1 MVLITEL
8 PFWGSGEDLIPP
20 LALICSITGK
30 GHTASSWLHQARTPP
45 SSPNPGSTCHT
56 TTSLREDCD
65 LMQMSLLCLLELL
78 CCLWATKGDGGGEGK
93 MAEILLANGRVN
105 L

>member
-1 MVLITEL
+1 MALITEL

-30 GHTASSWLHQARTPP
+30 SHTASSWLHQARTPP
-45 SSPNPGSTCHT
+45 SSPYPGSTCHT
-56 TTSLREDCD
+56 TTAQE
-65 LMQMSLLCLLELL
+65 MSLLCLLELL
-78 CCLWATKGDGGGEGK
+78 CCLGATKGGGGGEGE
-93 MAEILLANGRVN
+93 MAEILLPNGRVN

>member
-20 LALICSITGK
+20 PALICSITGK
-30 GHTASSWLHQARTPP
+30 GHTASSWLHRARTPA
-45 SSPNPGSTCHT
+45 SSPYPGSTRHT
-56 TTSLREDCD
+56 TTV
-65 LMQMSLLCLLELL
+65 QTSLLCLLELL
-78 CCLWATKGDGGGEGK
+78 CCLWATKGDGGGEGER
-93 MAEILLANGRVN
+93 AEILLPNGRVN